1 MKAIRLHI
9 KQNSANYRREETVR
23 CRMTYPLPPYSTVIG
38 ALHKACGYTS
48 YHPMKLSIQ
57 GKYGSMERRV
67 FKEDFFLNSLQ
78 NDRGILVKMVNPN
91 MLSSAYQKVAEAQ
104 KSQGNDFDK
113 GITINVINQKLLD
126 EYRNLNRLKKRIDE
140 HKKVVAEYKN
150 RLKNLKNNPNASKED
165 IKRLATRVKRF
176 ENIHKRFEE
185 EKYTIPK
192 SCFRTLTK
200 GPKYYELLCDV
211 ELVIHVASDEQTMQ
225 DIFDNI
231 GNLTAIG
238 RGEDF
243 VEVLE
248 CTFAELEDADE
259 RVESYEYDAYIPV
272 GIVELNQQMLIPR
285 ENKVGVIR
293 GGTKYLLN
301 KNYTVVDNEKG
312 IGKRVFNQVPVL
324 YVSGFKV
331 KGQCRDVFYD
341 KSDGKTYIVCMA

>member
-9 KQNSANYRREETVR
+9 KQNSANYRREETVK

-113 GITINVINQKLLD
+113 GITVNVINQKLLN

-150 RLKNLKNNPNASKED
+150 RLKELKNNPNASKED
-165 IKRLATRVKRF
+165 IKRLAARVKRF

-185 EKYTIPK
+185 EKYAIPK

-248 CTFAELEDADE
+248 CTFVELEKSECDVINDAY
-259 RVESYEYDAYIPV
+259 SAYIP
-272 GIVELNQQMLIPR
+272 IKTLEKSR
-285 ENKVGVIR
+285 EVLDVKYINEGVRI

-301 KNYTVVDNEKG
+301 KDYCVKNEKG
-312 IGKRVFNQVPVL
+312 CLGKRVFN
-324 YVSGFKV
+324 KV
-331 KGQCRDVFYD
+331 AVIYTSECYLLGEDEDVFLD
-341 KSDGKTYIVCMA
+341 KNNGNTYIVCMA

>member
-9 KQNSANYRREETVR
+9 KQNSANYRREEAVR

-126 EYRNLNRLKKRIDE
+126 EYRNLNRLKKRIDG

-165 IKRLATRVKRF
+165 IKRLAARVKRF

-248 CTFAELEDADE
+248 CTFAELEKPK
-259 RVESYEYDAYIPV
+259 Y
-272 GIVELNQQMLIPR
+272 
-285 ENKVGVIR
+285 GVINDTYSAYVPVKIIEKSAEVLDVKFVNEGVR
-293 GGTKYLLN
+293 MGGTKYLLN
-301 KNYTVVDNEKG
+301 KDYCVESAKG
-312 IGKRVFNQVPVL
+312 SLGKRIFN
-324 YVSGFKV
+324 KV
-331 KGQCRDVFYD
+331 AVIYTSKCNLLGADEDVFLD
-341 KSDGKTYIVCMA
+341 TNNDNTYIVCMA